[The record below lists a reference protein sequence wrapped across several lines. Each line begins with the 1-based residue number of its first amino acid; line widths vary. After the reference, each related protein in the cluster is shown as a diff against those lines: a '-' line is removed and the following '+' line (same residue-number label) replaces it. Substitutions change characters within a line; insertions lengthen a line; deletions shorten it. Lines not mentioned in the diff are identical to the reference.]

1 MRPSTP
7 RERVSERAMESVI
20 ERGAGKP
27 SLTQLFYLKCC
38 VEDKQLFPAR
48 LSECGRQLS
57 ERGGGGG
64 RTDKSFLQP
73 QEHNWRAEGRSGP
86 LHR

>member
-1 MRPSTP
+1 MESQSNEETKQ
-7 RERVSERAMESVI
+7 AMESVMEW

-48 LSECGRQLS
+48 LSECCGRQLS
-57 ERGGGGG
+57 EEERE
-64 RTDKSFLQP
+64 RETDNSILQP
-73 QEHNWRAEGRSGP
+73 WAAH
-86 LHR
+86 